1 MADVLRIAT
10 FNLEN
15 LDTGPQAELPVER
28 RLSVLRPQLEALSAD
43 ILCLQEVNAQKTQGQ
58 SGRRLEALDRLLEG
72 TAYAGFERA
81 HSTATANGRLSDHHN
96 LVTLSRWPIRSSRQ
110 IRHDYVDPPIYRPA
124 TAKPRGKEA
133 ETLEWDRPLLLTEI
147 DLPSGAAL
155 HVINLH
161 LRAPLAAPVK
171 GQKHAPDRWKS
182 VGGWAEGFFI
192 ASMKRGGQALEAR
205 LALEEIFDRAPRA
218 LIAVLGDF
226 NAEGRETPLV
236 ALKGQIEEN
245 EDPGLAAR
253 SLVALDEAV
262 PANRRYSVLHGGQ
275 EVMLDHLL
283 VSRVLADL
291 ARRVDVDNR
300 DLRDELAD
308 ERAETATA
316 MSHHAPVVA
325 EFDMPGRE
333 P

>member
-1 MADVLRIAT
+1 MADLLRIAT

-15 LDTGPQAELPVER
+15 LDTGPQAEVPVER
-28 RLSVLRPQLEALSAD
+28 RLAVLRPQIERLHAD
-43 ILCLQEVNAQKTQGQ
+43 ILCLQEINAQKAEGE
-58 SGRRLEALDRLLEG
+58 SGRKLTALDRLLAG
-72 TAYAGFERA
+72 TSYEGFERA
-81 HSTATANGRLSDHHN
+81 HSTATPDGRLSDHHN
-96 LVTLSRWPIRSSRQ
+96 LVTLSRWPIRASRQ
-110 IRHDYVDPPIYRPA
+110 IRHDLVDAPLYRPA
-124 TAKPRGKEA
+124 TARPRPATAKA
-133 ETLEWDRPLLLTEI
+133 LEWDRPLLLTEI
-147 DLPSGAAL
+147 ELPSGAAL

-161 LRAPLAAPVK
+161 LRAPLAAPVS

-205 LALEEIFDRAPRA
+205 LALEEIFDRDPKA

-226 NAEGRETPLV
+226 NAEGRETPLL
-236 ALKGQIEEN
+236 ALKGVV
-245 EDPGLAAR
+245 EDGDDPELATR
-253 SLVALDEAV
+253 SLIALDEAV
-262 PANRRYSVLHGGQ
+262 PAKRRYSVLHGGR

-291 ARRVDVDNR
+291 ARRVDIDNR

-308 ERAETATA
+308 ERAEIATA

-325 EFDMPGRE
+325 EFAMPGRE